1 MPELMQFQLG
11 DFQLQSGFTLRDA
24 QLTYLAFGELNDARD
39 NLVILPTYY
48 GGAHTGN
55 LPFIGAHSPLDPS
68 RFCILIPNMFG
79 NGFSSSPSNANQAQ
93 RGGNFP
99 YVSLL
104 DNVQA
109 QRQLVEERFGDARP
123 ALVLGWSMGGMQ
135 AMQWAAAYPERVQRV
150 MSVCATA
157 RCWPHN
163 QVFLEGV
170 SAALT
175 ADADWLGGFYRR
187 PPEKGL
193 RAFARVYA
201 GWAYSQAF
209 YRNRLY
215 EQLGFDSIDGLLRF
229 WEQDHL
235 AQDANDLLA
244 MLGTWMHA
252 DISANARYGGNLE
265 QALMAIK
272 AQAVIMP
279 GSTDLYF
286 TEHDARYEASFI
298 PNAIVSP
305 LSSDWG
311 HCAGAPGRNP
321 VDTARV
327 LEACA
332 ALLER

>member
-1 MPELMQFQLG
+1 M
-11 DFQLQSGFTLRDA
+11 
-24 QLTYLAFGELNDARD
+24 
-39 NLVILPTYY
+39 
-48 GGAHTGN
+48 
-55 LPFIGAHSPLDPS
+55 
-68 RFCILIPNMFG
+68 
-79 NGFSSSPSNANQAQ
+79 
-93 RGGNFP
+93 
-99 YVSLL
+99 
-104 DNVQA
+104 
-109 QRQLVEERFGDARP
+109 
-123 ALVLGWSMGGMQ
+123 
-135 AMQWAAAYPERVQRV
+135 
-150 MSVCATA
+150 
-157 RCWPHN
+157 
-163 QVFLEGV
+163 
-170 SAALT
+170 
-175 ADADWLGGFYRR
+175 
-187 PPEKGL
+187 